1 MLAQNLEVTIMRLD
15 IREFVE
21 YLIKRRKRLI
31 GTFFALVLGFTYIY
45 HGFGALIILAL
56 FLYVGYNY
64 EDILIKFK
72 KIISNRMNDE

>member
-1 MLAQNLEVTIMRLD
+1 MRLD
-15 IREFVE
+15 IKELIE
-21 YLIKRRKRLI
+21 YLIKRRKKI
-31 GTFFALVLGFTYIY
+31 VGTFFALILGFTYIY

-64 EDILIKFK
+64 EDILIKLK